1 MLSSH
6 VIPTTQ
12 RGAVLIVAL
21 IFLLLLTLIGTAAMR
36 TTTLQERMAG
46 NTRDLNLS
54 FQAAEAA
61 LRAGENWLEIAANAT
76 SAQSNPPW
84 DGAAVTGTLAGLDA
98 QLADA
103 PTFYVGQPTSV
114 RMGIGLGGPPKFL
127 NYYPVN
133 ARGSG
138 GSATAQTVLETY
150 VWPTNE

>member
-1 MLSSH
+1 MSPS
-6 VIPTTQ
+6 PTMHATQ
-12 RGAVLIVAL
+12 RGAVLIVSL

-46 NTRDLNLS
+46 NTRDINLS

-61 LRAGENWLEIAANAT
+61 LRAGEDWLNVPANAT
-76 SAQSNPPW
+76 AAQSNPPW
-84 DGAAVTGTLAGLDA
+84 NGAAVTDTLAGLDA
-98 QLADA
+98 QLAAA

-127 NYYPVN
+127 NYYPIN
-133 ARGSG
+133 ARGAG

-150 VWPTNE
+150 VWPINE